1 MSDGDRAES
10 YAPHEAPDG
19 RISAPAILVSVFAIG
34 TCGLLYEL
42 LAGTLASYVLGDSV
56 TQFSTIIGVYLFAMG
71 VGAWLSGFIDR
82 DLVARFIEIEIAV
95 ALIGGCSAAIL
106 FLAFAKLAWFS
117 VVLYGLVF
125 LIGAL
130 VGLEIP
136 LLMRILKD
144 QYALKDLVARV
155 LTVDYLGALV
165 ASLAFPMFI
174 VPRLGL
180 VRGSFAVGVLNG
192 LVAVWCTYLLQDAF
206 RRRGRLLWLRV
217 ESYLCVVLLGA
228 GFVFADQLTSLA
240 EENIYADPIVF
251 AKTTPYQRIVVTRGK
266 VSFQLFING
275 ALQLTSADEHRYHEA
290 LVHPM
295 MSVARTMAKAPARR
309 ALVLGGGDGLAVREL
324 LRYPSIQSVTL
335 VELDPAMT
343 DLAKNLPLFAEQNR
357 NALSDPRVEIV
368 NADAMVWLRKTAPSA
383 PPFDVIVADFPDP
396 HAFSLG
402 KLYTRRFYRWMKAIL
417 APDGVVVVQATS
429 PMYARR
435 SFWTVA
441 TTLEAAGFRTRAYR
455 ASVPSFGEWGYI
467 LASRRPFDPPEQ
479 LHVDG
484 LRYLTS
490 ALMPTLFIFGAD
502 TDRVPAEVNRLNNQV
517 LVQTYERE
525 WDRWN

>member
-1 MSDGDRAES
+1 MTES
-10 YAPHEAPDG
+10 PKPPPPPKPV
-19 RISAPAILVSVFAIG
+19 SAPAILVSVFAIG

-82 DLVARFIEIEIAV
+82 DLVGRFIEIEIAV
-95 ALIGGCSAAIL
+95 ALVGGSSAALL
-106 FLAFAKLAWFS
+106 FFAFAKLAWFS
-117 VVLYGLVF
+117 LVLYGLV
-125 LIGAL
+125 LIIGIL

-165 ASLAFPMFI
+165 ASLAFPLFI

-180 VRGSFAVGVLNG
+180 VRGAFVVGVLNG

-206 RRRGRLLWLRV
+206 RRRGRLYFLRA
-217 ESYLCVVLLGA
+217 ESILTVAVLGA
-228 GFVFADQLTSLA
+228 GVVFSGRLTSLA
-240 EENIYADPIVF
+240 EEAIYAEPIVY

-266 VSFQLFING
+266 TSFQLFING

-290 LVHPM
+290 LVHPGL
-295 MSVARTMAKAPARR
+295 SVAIDRRGGTAPAR

-324 LRYPSIQSVTL
+324 LRYAGLRSVTL

-343 DLAKNLPLFAEQNR
+343 ELAKDLPLFADQNR
-357 NALSDPRVEIV
+357 RALHDRRVRVI
-368 NADAMVWLRKTAPSA
+368 NADAMVWVREQAGREA
-383 PPFDVIVADFPDP
+383 PFDVIVADFPDP
-396 HAFSLG
+396 HSFSIG
-402 KLYTRRFYRWMKAIL
+402 KLYTRRFYRRL
-417 APDGVVVVQATS
+417 RQHLSEDGVLVVQATS

-441 TTLEAAGFRTRAYR
+441 QTMEAADLFVRAYH
-455 ASVPSFGEWGYI
+455 APVPSFGEWGYM
-467 LASRRPFDPPEQ
+467 LASKQPFDPPTR

-484 LRYLTS
+484 LRYLT
-490 ALMPTLFIFGAD
+490 AELMPSLFIFGAD
-502 TDRVPAEVNRLNNQV
+502 TARVPADVNRLNNQV
-517 LVQTYERE
+517 LVQTYEQE